1 MLSEIRQP
9 ATCLDSNFRG
19 DLEIPYIETVVNC
32 VVTTFHKAEL
42 PYLSDTFPSVLHAR
56 TLIRSGWYYYQC
68 ERDILFAFTQVPS
81 RADAWRQCQRCGN

>member
-9 ATCLDSNFRG
+9 ATCLDSNFGG

-42 PYLSDTFPSVLHAR
+42 PYLFDTFPSVLHAP
-56 TLIRSGWYYYQC
+56 TLIRSGWY
-68 ERDILFAFTQVPS
+68 ILLSVREGHIRFHTS
-81 RADAWRQCQRCGN
+81 SIKG